1 MATELGKAYV
11 QIVPSAKGIS
21 GSISNLMKGESESA
35 GTTAGGLLGGNL
47 VKTLTTVIAAA
58 GIGKAIS
65 ATLMEGADL
74 QQSLGGIE
82 TLFKNDA
89 DKVKQYA
96 TDAYKTAGLSAND
109 YMESVTSFSAS
120 LLQSMGGDTA
130 AAAETANMALIDMSD
145 NANKMGTSM
154 ESIQDAYKG
163 FAKQNYTMLDNLSL
177 GYGGTKTEMERLLAD
192 ATELSGVEY
201 NIDNLDDVYQAI
213 HVVQKEMGITGTTA
227 KESAETFSG
236 SMASMKASMSNFMG
250 NLALGNDLK
259 PSLEA
264 LAETTSTF
272 LFQNLLPMLGNIL
285 SAIPGAVVT
294 FAQAAIPHVVKAGT
308 NLMKSLGKSIM
319 SVIPDALKPLAKQFL
334 GIGDSAKEG
343 FSVITDA
350 VDEVWTTISD
360 FVDGID
366 WEPIVEG
373 LKSALDFAIQFFQPW
388 VDGIKNYIN
397 IVIEFFKGLW
407 DSIKL
412 AMNGDWSGAFETLK
426 QTFTTAITG
435 MLDNIVTVFTGMWD
449 NIKTLMSSIDW
460 GAAATTLVTMLGTA
474 ISGAMSFLGDIGTAI
489 KDWIFTSLG
498 VTTWGEVGTKIGE
511 FIRSSIVS
519 AIGLLTTIG
528 ESIRDWIFDKLGVSD
543 WTSVGS
549 KIGDLI
555 IAAITA
561 LVDFGTTVVTAL
573 WGFITG
579 AFDEDSE
586 APGNSVG
593 DTVVTAIIAGI
604 TALSE
609 IVAGIATTIWD
620 WIKTAWDNIDW
631 STLGSDI
638 VAGIKA
644 GIAGAWDSFKTWV
657 SGKAQSIKDMFS
669 GPLVI
674 NSPSR
679 LMRDEI
685 GKSIPEG
692 IGVGISDGMHFVTDA
707 ISTVTNGIRNMSIPM
722 PQLSDY
728 SELGKLNING
738 VLKSSTFGSNQ
749 SLSDVNTDSAQINR
763 DLTRYVQML
772 VEINEQ
778 ILLKETDVI
787 LDRDSF
793 AKELKPTLD
802 YINSLESSRQMRKV
816 GLRPNV

>member
-11 QIVPSAKGIS
+11 QIIPSAKGIS
-21 GSISNLMKGESESA
+21 GSISNLMGGEATSA
-35 GTTAGGLLGGNL
+35 GKTAGGMLGGNL

-82 TLFKNDA
+82 TLFKDDA

-109 YMESVTSFSAS
+109 YMETVTSFSAS

-130 AAAETANMALIDMSD
+130 AAADVANMALIDMSD

-213 HVVQKEMGITGTTA
+213 HVVQEELGITGTTA

-236 SMASMKASMSNFMG
+236 SMASMKASLSNFMG

-272 LFQNLLPMLGNIL
+272 LFQNLLPMVGNIL
-285 SAIPGAVVT
+285 SALPGAIVT
-294 FAQAAIPHVVKAGT
+294 FVQAAIPHIVKAGS

-319 SVIPDALKPLAKQFL
+319 SVIPDALKPLAKEFGKVGEL
-334 GIGDSAKEG
+334 AGEG
-343 FSVITDA
+343 FSMAKDA
-350 VDEVWTTISD
+350 VNEVWTTISD

-366 WEPIVEG
+366 WEPIVDG

-388 VDGIKNYIN
+388 VDGIKNYVN
-397 IVIEFFKGLW
+397 IAIDFFKGLW

-435 MLDNIVTVFTGMWD
+435 ILDNIVTVFTGMWD
-449 NIKTLMSSIDW
+449 NVKALMSSIDW
-460 GAAATTLVTMLGTA
+460 GAAAQTLITALGTA
-474 ISGAMSFLGDIGTAI
+474 ISGSMSFLGDIGTAI
-489 KDWIFTSLG
+489 KDWIFDSLG

-511 FIRSSIVS
+511 LIRSSIVS

-555 IAAITA
+555 IDAISA
-561 LVDFGTTVVTAL
+561 LIDFGTTVVTTL
-573 WGFITG
+573 WDFITG
-579 AFDEDSE
+579 AFDENSE
-586 APGNSVG
+586 TPGNSVG

-609 IVAGIATTIWD
+609 TVAGIATTIWD
-620 WIKTAWDNIDW
+620 WIKTAWGEIDW
-631 STLGSDI
+631 STLGSDV

-644 GIAGAWDSFKTWV
+644 GIAGAWEDFKGWV
-657 SGKAQSIKDMFS
+657 SGKAADLKGWFAN
-669 GPLVI
+669 PLGI
-674 NSPSR
+674 ESPSTV
-679 LMRDEI
+679 MRDEI
-685 GKSIPEG
+685 GKWIPAGIGEG
-692 IGVGISDGMHFVTDA
+692 ITKGMHFVTGA
-707 ISTVTNGIRNMSIPM
+707 ISGMTSEIKNTSIPM
-722 PQLSDY
+722 PELSDF
-728 SELGKLNING
+728 SGLGKLNVNG
-738 VLKSSTFGSNQ
+738 VLRSSTFGNNQ
-749 SLSDVNTDSAQINR
+749 SLSDAHTDSAQINR
-763 DLTRYVQML
+763 DLTRYAQAL
-772 VEINEQ
+772 IEINEQ
-778 ILLKETDVI
+778 ILLKDSNTY
-787 LDRDSF
+787 LDS
-793 AKELKPTLD
+793 
-802 YINSLESSRQMRKV
+802 YQMAV
-816 GLRPNV
+816 GLDKPSQVYRKKTDTINAMKGGAWT

>member
-21 GSISNLMKGESESA
+21 GSISNLMGGEATSA
-35 GTTAGGLLGGNL
+35 GKTAGSFLGGNL

-82 TLFKNDA
+82 TLFKDDA

-192 ATELSGVEY
+192 ATALSGVEY

-236 SMASMKASMSNFMG
+236 SMASMKASLSNFMG

-285 SAIPGAVVT
+285 SALPGAIVT
-294 FAQAAIPHVVKAGT
+294 FVQAAIPHIVKAGS

-319 SVIPDALKPLAKQFL
+319 SVIPDALKPLAKEFGKVGEL
-334 GIGDSAKEG
+334 AGEG
-343 FSVITDA
+343 FSMAKDA
-350 VDEVWTTISD
+350 VNEVWTTVSD

-366 WEPIVEG
+366 WKPIVEG
-373 LKSALDFAIQFFQPW
+373 LENALQATIGFFRPW
-388 VDGIKNYIN
+388 VDGIKNSVN
-397 IVIEFFKGLW
+397 IALEFFKGLW

-435 MLDNIVTVFTGMWD
+435 ILDNIITVFTGMWD
-449 NIKTLMSSIDW
+449 SVKALMSSIDW
-460 GAAATTLVTMLGTA
+460 GTAAQTLISALGTA
-474 ISGAMSFLGDIGTAI
+474 ISSAISFLGDLGTAI

-498 VTTWGEVGTKIGE
+498 VTTWSGVGSKITLG
-511 FIRSSIVS
+511 IST
-519 AIGLLTTIG
+519 AISNALGMITTIG
-528 ESIRDWIFDKLGVSD
+528 TSIRDWIFDKLGVSD

-561 LVDFGTTVVTAL
+561 LVDFGVTVATAL
-573 WGFITG
+573 WDFITG
-579 AFDEDSE
+579 AFDENSE
-586 APGNSVG
+586 TPGNSVG
-593 DTVVTAIIAGI
+593 ETVVTAIIAGI
-604 TALSE
+604 TALAE
-609 IVAGIATTIWD
+609 TVAGIATTIWD

-631 STLGSDI
+631 STLGSDV

-657 SGKAQSIKDMFS
+657 SDKASDLKGWFAN
-669 GPLVI
+669 PLGI
-674 NSPSR
+674 ESPSTV
-679 LMRDEI
+679 MRDEI
-685 GKSIPEG
+685 GKWIPAGIGEG
-692 IGVGISDGMHFVTDA
+692 ITDGMHFVTGA
-707 ISTVTNGIRNMSIPM
+707 ISSMTSKIKNTSIPM
-722 PQLSDY
+722 PELTDF
-728 SELGKLNING
+728 SELGTLNVNG
-738 VLKSSTFGSNQ
+738 ILRSSTIGNNQ
-749 SLSDVNTDSAQINR
+749 SLSDVNAESEKSNR
-763 DLTRYVQML
+763 DLTRYVQTL
-772 VEINEQ
+772 IEINEQ
-778 ILLKETDVI
+778 ILLKDNNTY
-787 LDRDSF
+787 LDGYQVSRGLD
-793 AKELKPTLD
+793 KPSQNYRKKLD
-802 YINSLESSRQMRKV
+802 TINAMKGGV
-816 GLRPNV
+816 WV